1 LKVNKVLNNNR
12 KEKETIM
19 SKKVNLNTEI
29 KKMKNTKIFKEQMND
44 LNKREYLQNHL
55 NNKMKYQDEL
65 SDVKS
70 KLMKVFKKDFNSL
83 EVSDIRKDVMS
94 EIRKVTDKITDDYL
108 NDRYFVQ
115 TLTFNEDECY
125 DENNEYDDEL
135 EEKLYEE
142 FEETV
147 KEQFNH
153 YIHDYLQT
161 TIYEVFQNVL
171 VDTKKMSLEE
181 YYKLRDKEQDLI
193 FKIKHHDYFINE
205 SKERELK
212 S

>member
-1 LKVNKVLNNNR
+1 
-12 KEKETIM
+12 M

-171 VDTKKMSLEE
+171 VDTKIMSLEE

>member
-1 LKVNKVLNNNR
+1 
-12 KEKETIM
+12 M

>member
-171 VDTKKMSLEE
+171 VDTKIMSLEE